1 MPWFR
6 KLARCGGAADHVLLY
21 SFSMRGHPA
30 LVAVVAISLLAGCGA
45 ASKKPPQSAL
55 PVLKD
60 PVQLAARGDAYAE
73 AGDFTRAEQYF
84 GAAIAAGGKSA
95 EILPR
100 LLRACVGAGDLR
112 LAAEYAETELSRR
125 PDNSHLRFVT
135 GALYAQLGNQDVAR
149 EHLVQA
155 ASELPNDAEVQFC
168 VAAFFR
174 DDVKD
179 RVVADPYFR
188 EYLRLDP
195 KGTHAEEARHSI
207 LVHVQ

>member
-1 MPWFR
+1 M
-6 KLARCGGAADHVLLY
+6 LY
-21 SFSMRGHPA
+21 LPSMRGLPA
-30 LVAVVAISLLAGCGA
+30 LVAVTIALLAGCGA
-45 ASKKPPQSAL
+45 ASSTPPTSAR

-73 AGDFTRAEQYF
+73 LGDYTRAEQYF
-84 GAAIAAGGKSA
+84 GAAIAAGGKTA

-112 LAAEYAETELSRR
+112 LAAEYAETELARN
-125 PDNSHLRFVT
+125 PDNAHLRFVT
-135 GALYAQLGNQDVAR
+135 GALYAQIGNPVAAR

-155 ASELPNDAEVQFC
+155 ASALPDDGEVQFS

-174 DDVKD
+174 DDLHD

-188 EYLRLDP
+188 EYLRIAP
-195 KGTHAEEARHSI
+195 TGAHAEEARHS
-207 LVHVQ
+207 LMERVQ